1 MRLTEKTDSGNW
13 CLRDVPWF
21 ELKPGTVL
29 TEKVWEKLYGA
40 LWKLKDYEDTGL
52 MPNEVTALNAE
63 TQKEARKMLERVAK
77 LPDEIEQLKHGGD
90 PGIKFFINKDGVAD
104 VYDDTYDIVIHCE
117 SEEDQKDAKE
127 ALKEIRRWI
136 PVTEKLPEPE
146 TYILVSFDNF
156 TLPDIATYR
165 VDDDGSG
172 AFYPGDEDYTYLSV
186 GFYVNAWMP
195 LPEPYRSEVKEKLV
209 ADTGWK
215 DHYMGRFEKEKS

>member
-1 MRLTEKTDSGNW
+1 MGLIEVDDNGKWRLKGVEWKQIA
-13 CLRDVPWF
+13 
-21 ELKPGTVL
+21 PGAVIT
-29 TEKVWEKLYGA
+29 KKIWEKLYGA

-63 TQKEARKMLERVAK
+63 TQKEARKMLERVTK
-77 LPDEIEQLKHGGD
+77 LSDEIEQLKHGGD

-172 AFYPGDEDYTYLSV
+172 AFYQGDEDYTYISV

-195 LPEPYRSEVKEKLV
+195 LPEPYRSEVEEKLV

-215 DHYMGRFEKEKS
+215 DHYKSEAKRS

>member
-1 MRLTEKTDSGNW
+1 MRLTEKKDNGHW
-13 CLRDVPWF
+13 ILKDVSWD
-21 ELKPGTVL
+21 ELKPGVVL
-29 TEKVWEKLYGA
+29 TKEIWEKLYGA

-52 MPNEVTALNAE
+52 MPNEVTALNVE
-63 TQKEARKMLERVAK
+63 TQK
-77 LPDEIEQLKHGGD
+77 
-90 PGIKFFINKDGVAD
+90 
-104 VYDDTYDIVIHCE
+104 
-117 SEEDQKDAKE
+117 DAEE

-195 LPEPYRSEVKEKLV
+195 LPEPYKEEN
-209 ADTGWK
+209 
-215 DHYMGRFEKEKS
+215 Y

>member
-1 MRLTEKTDSGNW
+1 MRLTEKRDNGSWKLKGVDWKQIAPDAKITD
-13 CLRDVPWF
+13 
-21 ELKPGTVL
+21 E
-29 TEKVWEKLYGA
+29 VWWKLYKA
-40 LWKLKDYEDTGL
+40 LWKLKDYEDTGVD
-52 MPNEVTALNAE
+52 PDGIRQLNAE
-63 TQKEARKMLERVAK
+63 TQEQARQMLERVAK
-77 LPDEIEQLKHGGD
+77 LSDEIERMKHGGD

-195 LPEPYRSEVKEKLV
+195 LPEPYKEEN
-209 ADTGWK
+209 
-215 DHYMGRFEKEKS
+215 Y